1 MAQQVNAA
9 PDPEEG
15 MTLVEHLAELRM
27 RLFRAVLALAIGAL
41 LGLAFSERIL
51 QFLLAPYGDRQLLV
65 TSPIS
70 SLSNVF
76 VVSVTFGAIL
86 SSPFVIYQI
95 LAFVFPGLLPH
106 ERRWIMLGLPFGLL
120 LFVLGAAFAF
130 FVMLPAALGFLT
142 GIFPSVFRYE
152 LTPDEYV
159 PFVAG
164 VMFWMGVAFEMPLI
178 IFLLAK
184 ANVLNAHVLTK
195 HWRWAVVIVAALAAL
210 ITPTPDP
217 INMSIVMV
225 PLLLLYLFSIL
236 MAKLAR
242 RNATVPAMLD
252 PEERVK
258 SS

>member
-1 MAQQVNAA
+1 MARQANTA
-9 PDPEEG
+9 PEPEEG

-27 RLFRAVLALAIGAL
+27 RLFRALLALVIGAL
-41 LGLAFSERIL
+41 IGLLLSERLL
-51 QFLLAPYGDRQLLV
+51 QLLLSPYGSRQLLV

-86 SSPFVIYQI
+86 SSPVVIYQI

-106 ERRWIMLGLPFGLL
+106 ERRAIMLGLPFGLV

-130 FVMLPAALGFLT
+130 FVMLPAALNFLT

-184 ANVLNAHVLTK
+184 ANVLNANVLIK
-195 HWRWAVVIVAALAAL
+195 QWRWAVVVVAVLAAL

-225 PLLLLYLFSIL
+225 PLLLLYVFSIG

-252 PEERVK
+252 PDEHVRP
-258 SS
+258 S